1 MKGNLRKSSILFLC
15 FVLLLSLVL
24 KPELVNANVRNLL
37 TGHFL
42 LIDGNYYEFEK
53 ATYQQSNDIVKISV
67 DASDKKSTIVKDVTS
82 WNIVTNGKTV
92 YYSKDKA
99 GKGIIYKMN
108 IKSKKATKV
117 LSGKDYI
124 LLGGTDKYL
133 YIGKIIDVF
142 YVKYIDKVYIYNI
155 KTKKMKERKFG
166 TQLMK
171 FEVKNSRVMAA
182 GAHSDTSNAI
192 MEVMTDTGKSIF
204 KLKAVN
210 GMLLW
215 KGLVYEQ
222 EYYVN
227 NEQRFRYY
235 KCDMNGK
242 NRIKIDYREYE
253 AYFNHSHLTYGE

>member
-124 LLGGTDKYL
+124 PK
-133 YIGKIIDVF
+133 
-142 YVKYIDKVYIYNI
+142 
-155 KTKKMKERKFG
+155 
-166 TQLMK
+166 
-171 FEVKNSRVMAA
+171 
-182 GAHSDTSNAI
+182 
-192 MEVMTDTGKSIF
+192 
-204 KLKAVN
+204 
-210 GMLLW
+210 
-215 KGLVYEQ
+215 
-222 EYYVN
+222 
-227 NEQRFRYY
+227 
-235 KCDMNGK
+235 
-242 NRIKIDYREYE
+242 RI
-253 AYFNHSHLTYGE
+253 